1 MLTDVKLRALLAQPP
16 ETRLD
21 IPDGSIPGLTLRT
34 GPRGQPIWT
43 LRFAV
48 KGAGGVSKRGH
59 KLAGRKFYRLTLG
72 TYPLVSLK
80 EARSKAALMIS
91 DSEQGI
97 NPIVEVE
104 RQAQVNTDETYT
116 IDTLAEAF
124 MAMHVG
130 PKLRSGATAIWVLR
144 DFIRPKW
151 GQRKPEGISKQE
163 VTREL
168 DRLLQRKSPSA
179 AIETRK
185 WMSSMFNWGVDT
197 GRIEYNPLQGLKAPS
212 KFKPRER
219 VLTIAEA
226 RAVWAE
232 AEAMG
237 YPSGTLVQLLM
248 LTGCRLRE
256 ISTVQGAWLD
266 PSNASITVP
275 GLSYKTGDVT
285 VVALVPKAME
295 IIKNMPE
302 QAEGEFLIS
311 STKGQRPLYTVTP
324 SALKQLKEG
333 TAMRVGRKME
343 HWTLHDLRRTV
354 ATHMARLS
362 VDEILIE
369 RVLGHRIG
377 GVRAVYNR
385 YRYLEE
391 KRAALALWTSE
402 LLPSIGPDGG
412 TRFQPA
418 NDDFP
423 VFKSG
428 PIAVRSD

>member
-21 IPDGSIPGLTLRT
+21 IPDGSIPGLTLRM
-34 GPRGQPIWT
+34 GPRGQPVWT
-43 LRFAV
+43 LRFTV
-48 KGAGGVSKRGH
+48 KGAGGVSERGH

-72 TYPLVSLK
+72 TYPLVSLR
-80 EARSKAALMIS
+80 EARATAASMIS
-91 DSEQGI
+91 DCEQGI
-97 NPIVEVE
+97 NPVVEVE
-104 RQAQVNTDETYT
+104 RQAQVNTDENYT
-116 IDTLAEAF
+116 VDMLAEAF
-124 MAMHVG
+124 LALHVG
-130 PKLRSGATAIWVLR
+130 PKLRSGKTAIWVLR

-168 DRLLQRKSPSA
+168 DRLLLRKSPSG
-179 AIETRK
+179 AIKTRK

-219 VLTIAEA
+219 VLSIIEA
-226 RAVWAE
+226 RAVWAV
-232 AEAMG
+232 AETMG

-256 ISTVQGAWLD
+256 ISTVQAAWLD
-266 PSNASITVP
+266 KSSASITVP
-275 GLSYKTGDVT
+275 GLSYKTGDAT
-285 VVALVPKAME
+285 VIALVPKAVE
-295 IIKNMPE
+295 ILENMPE
-302 QAEGEFLIS
+302 QSEGEFLIS
-311 STKGQRPLYTVTP
+311 STKGLRPLYTVTP
-324 SALKQLKEG
+324 NALEKLKDASAARL
-333 TAMRVGRKME
+333 GRKME

-402 LLPSIGPDGG
+402 LLPSVGPDGG
-412 TRFQPA
+412 TRYQPA

-423 VFKSG
+423 VFNSSQLTVG
-428 PIAVRSD
+428 RD